1 MSPPTGIPFGEKLGR
16 WAFWLYNGGLVLWI
30 VFNFFPIGWPQLD
43 AVYEHGLAYARSQD
57 FYDTTLFWQWMR
69 LPGDVVFALGAL
81 LMAWDFIVKLRP
93 LFPRFVARFISGT
106 RRLPEAD
113 RRRAMSS
120 AVSGVAGR
128 GTPVFLT
135 QGFRPFF
142 LAAGLWSAAA
152 LALWIVMLAT
162 GTALPSRFDPLSW
175 HIHEMLFG
183 FVMAAVAGFLLTAI
197 PNWTK
202 RLPISGFPLALLAG
216 LWLLGRIACLIS
228 ALMPAWLAVAA
239 DLAFPALLA
248 IVVAREIIASK
259 NWRNL
264 PIVVSVTVLGIANLL
279 MHLEADGVA
288 VPTGLGW
295 RLGLAAVIVLISV
308 MAGRIVPSFTRNW
321 LAKRQ
326 IENLPAAP
334 GAIDRAALGVLHVG
348 LFGWVFLPEF
358 QPVGV
363 ILLLGAALNLWR
375 LLRWCGAATAA
386 EPLLLVLHVG
396 YGWLVLGVALLGL
409 AVIDAHLPQS
419 AAIHALTAGAIG
431 TMTLAVM
438 TRATLGHTGRA
449 LVGRSRD
456 DRNLPPGQRLRDH
469 PGRRR
474 RRRDLDDAAA
484 CRVGYPVDRRLCV
497 VRPVLWT
504 NAASLRKPGPVALR
518 LSRPARVSHQG
529 VRTPWADIDVVRIGS
544 GIRVWV

>member
-1 MSPPTGIPFGEKLGR
+1 
-16 WAFWLYNGGLVLWI
+16 
-30 VFNFFPIGWPQLD
+30 
-43 AVYEHGLAYARSQD
+43 
-57 FYDTTLFWQWMR
+57 
-69 LPGDVVFALGAL
+69 
-81 LMAWDFIVKLRP
+81 
-93 LFPRFVARFISGT
+93 
-106 RRLPEAD
+106 
-113 RRRAMSS
+113 MSS

-142 LAAGLWSAAA
+142 LAAGLWAAAA
-152 LALWIVMLAT
+152 LTLWIVMLAT

-202 RLPISGFPLALLAG
+202 RLPIRGFPLALLAG

-228 ALMPAWLAVAA
+228 ALVPAWLAVAA
-239 DLAFPALLA
+239 DLAFPAVLA
-248 IVVAREIIASK
+248 IVVAREIITSR

-264 PIVVSVTVLGIANLL
+264 PIVASVTVLGIANLL

-288 VPTGLGW
+288 VPPGLGW

-326 IENLPAAP
+326 IVNLPAAP

-348 LFGWVFLPEF
+348 LFTWVFLPEF

-396 YGWLVLGVALLGL
+396 YGWLVLGVALLGFAML
-409 AVIDAHLPQS
+409 DARP
-419 AAIHALTAGAIG
+419 AAKRRDPCLDRRHDRHDDLGCDDPRHAWPHRPRLSGG
-431 TMTLAVM
+431 
-438 TRATLGHTGRA
+438 
-449 LVGRSRD
+449 SRHD
-456 DRNLPPGQRLRDH
+456 CNLPPGQRRRDR

-474 RRRDLDDAAA
+474 HRRDLDDAAA
-484 CRVGYPVDRRLCV
+484 CRVGYPVDRRLCA
-497 VRPVLWT
+497 VRLVLWT
-504 NAASLRKPGPVALR
+504 NAASPRKPGPVALG
-518 LSRPARVSHQG
+518 LGGSR
-529 VRTPWADIDVVRIGS
+529 
-544 GIRVWV
+544 